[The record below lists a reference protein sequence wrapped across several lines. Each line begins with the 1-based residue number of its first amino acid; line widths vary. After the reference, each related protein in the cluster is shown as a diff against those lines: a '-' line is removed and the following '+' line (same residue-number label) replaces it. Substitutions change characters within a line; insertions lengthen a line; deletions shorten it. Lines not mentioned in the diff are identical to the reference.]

1 MRRNPIVAAI
11 AVTGMVALL
20 SGCVATGASG
30 KQYRIGLEGIQE
42 VPKEEAAASDVAGN
56 DGSVALAPS
65 SLTNG
70 FQITS
75 ARDVDTAYLR
85 IKREFGF
92 RDDNER
98 PRPRY
103 EYLPATRESRLI
115 DPVYWQ
121 TRMHRTEPG
130 VRYQMAEMLYL
141 SDSRGLIKVDVE
153 KEGDGSRI
161 FVSYQIGDAAG
172 FDKDEQLVRTE
183 IKNRLAKALD

>member
-11 AVTGMVALL
+11 TVIWTAALL
-20 SGCVATGASG
+20 AGCVATGASG
-30 KQYRIGLEGIQE
+30 KQYRIGLDGIQE
-42 VPKEEAAASDVAGN
+42 IPKEEAAASDVAGN
-56 DGSVALAPS
+56 DRSVALAPS
-65 SLTNG
+65 SITNG
-70 FQITS
+70 FQIMS
-75 ARDVDTAYLR
+75 GRDVDTAYLR

-103 EYLPATRESRLI
+103 EYVPATRESRLI
-115 DPVYWQ
+115 DPIYWQ

-130 VRYQMAEMLYL
+130 VRYQLAEMLYL
-141 SDSRGLIKVDVE
+141 GDSRGLIKVDVE

-172 FDKDEQLVRTE
+172 FDSDEQHVRAE
-183 IKNRLAKALD
+183 IKERLAKALN